1 MPLDQTGGGERRPSR
16 NVQGSALEPCSL
28 APRTGFHR
36 NGCCD
41 TGPEDRGSHTVCA
54 VVSAEFLAFS
64 KGVGNDLST
73 PQPEYGFPGLKPG
86 DRWCLCAPRW
96 QQAFEAGVAPP
107 VVLNATE
114 RAALEHCRLE
124 VLEAH
129 AAGEWKDGG

>member
-1 MPLDQTGGGERRPSR
+1 MPLDATGGGEQRPSR
-16 NVQGSALEPCSL
+16 PESRNVRGGALAPCSF
-28 APRTGFHR
+28 APRTGFYR

-64 KGVGNDLST
+64 KHVGNDLST
-73 PQPEYGFPGLKPG
+73 PRPEHGFPGLKPG
-86 DRWCLCAPRW
+86 DRWCLCAARW

-107 VVLNATE
+107 VVLDATE
-114 RAALEHCRLE
+114 RAALQYCRLE

-129 AAGEWKDGG
+129 AAS